1 MDVDRKTLGDIGLSV
16 NRCSFNF
23 TNLTNNSDLSKWQG
37 GVNDIESNEYFHALI
52 ERMQ

>member
-16 NRCSFNF
+16 NRFSFNF
-23 TNLTNNSDLSKWQG
+23 TNNSDLSKWQG